1 MLAWD
6 RARRHGYAGM
16 EEMMQPV
23 GMRLA
28 AVMFS
33 LAVWAIII
41 AVASHLWA
49 TKMPVLLLTLYR

>member
-1 MLAWD
+1 
-6 RARRHGYAGM
+6 M

-49 TKMPVLLLTLYR
+49 TKMPLLLLTLYR

>member
-1 MLAWD
+1 
-6 RARRHGYAGM
+6 
-16 EEMMQPV
+16 MQSV
-23 GMRLA
+23 GIRIA

-41 AVASHLWA
+41 AAASHLWA